1 MMPSLELRA
10 VRRQPLTEAR
20 SIETPMGTRLLR
32 RVFDFGQCER
42 DLWVSDQAKSF
53 PPGTKVL
60 DVGAGPCRYR
70 DAFAHCDY
78 KSQDFCQHTGST
90 SGPLADKGIFKYGPI
105 DYVSDATSIP
115 VADCSFDVVLCTE
128 TLEHV
133 PEPSKVIHEI
143 ARILRP
149 GGRLLLTAP
158 LGSGL
163 HQEPFHF
170 YGGFTPYWYR
180 RFLPEAGLEEI
191 VVEPN
196 GGFFKHYGQES
207 QRFSAWI
214 DPRRVPGIFK
224 VILLPFWLVTVPF
237 FRCLLPLACHW
248 LDRLD
253 GHRGFTVGYHVT
265 AVRKR

>member
-1 MMPSLELRA
+1 MELWA
-10 VRRQPLTEAR
+10 PLRQPLTGAR
-20 SIETPMGTRLLR
+20 STVTQMGTRLLQ
-32 RVFDFGQCER
+32 RVFDFNQWER
-42 DLWVSDQAKSF
+42 DRWVTDQARLL
-53 PPGTKVL
+53 PAGTKVL

-78 KSQDFCQHTGST
+78 KSQDFCRHTGST
-90 SGPLADKGIFKYGPI
+90 SGPLADKGTWKYGPI

-115 VADCSFDVVLCTE
+115 VADGSFDVVLCTE

-133 PEPSKVIHEI
+133 PEPFKVIQEV

-163 HQEPFHF
+163 HMEPFHF

-180 RFLPEAGLEEI
+180 RFLPAAGLEQI
-191 VVEPN
+191 VVISN

-224 VILLPFWLVTVPF
+224 VVLFPFWLVTLPL
-237 FRCLLPLACHW
+237 FRLLLPLACSW

-265 AVRKR
+265 AVRKQ